1 MRKAQTRAVT
11 VVVVVFL
18 VVVIL
23 LMLLRPQKNHPFDKQ
38 DLDAIYA
45 RRDTAAIGDLNSK
58 HDLLS
63 AKVNKLRS
71 NITTTLGMQN
81 DRMQNTELNS
91 NDISENYIRNP
102 MEKNLDASD
111 KDIKNINNFS
121 AKVGNF
127 NTLTVGGNNI
137 TGGPGTFSGLSDTA
151 PIGPLDGGK
160 FVKVDASGAGLV
172 FEDPIPGTF
181 SGLSDTAPIGP
192 LDAGKF
198 VKVDASGEGLE
209 FGPAK
214 LRLVNQVFTAAEE
227 YPHPFIASYPP
238 IGDFSEIL
246 FRGNAITSVTQ
257 FPTPASH
264 RGLVKIDKGLIF
276 QTFREEG
283 SALIPT
289 FSTNDGSG
297 NVSAV
302 SSSNVRIFQLVGDII
317 KDIVYASDPNVP
329 ESGAIAIARIFF
341 KDFAFSE
348 LSDTPQI
355 GASDAGK
362 VVKVNAAG
370 NALEFKDFT
379 FSELSDT
386 PQIGISHAEKIVK
399 VNSAGN
405 ALEFKDFTFTGL
417 TDTPQ
422 IGAAQAEKIVKVNS
436 AGNALEF
443 KHFAFSELSDTSQ
456 FGASDA
462 GKFVKVDASG
472 DGLEFGALYGAV
484 ENNRGTNIKKLLE
497 FGANFAWN
505 KCADDISGIHQHD
518 RFGGCAA
525 GGADNDFMLNASCI
539 SLSNDGKFMVVGA
552 PSDSDTSDG
561 ISSGYITL
569 WKYAGGDWTIMGSR
583 IGASEGSVMSMGGG
597 LASSS
602 DAAARKGSFGYSVAI
617 NGNAGDGIGEHIIIA
632 VGEPNKITYVGG
644 SAQGKGMLHLFK
656 YNSQQGRL
664 EADNQN
670 YNTSSYQ
677 ILEGGIEPPSL
688 SNAAEFGTSVA
699 LNYAGTICAASA
711 PGLPLIY
718 IYKRTFTNVGV
729 SWARKLTIGTP
740 SPPAFPGGTNAFGT
754 SISLD
759 STGLKLATG
768 YTGYTTTNSGT
779 TTTNGL
785 IRVYKLNSNLLS
797 FETWGYVESGAI
809 HQKGLLG
816 DSNEKLGT
824 SVKLSADGNIVV
836 AGAPDFFAAASGG
849 PHGRIRIFKKP
860 DGATQEWTDYGSI
873 LFPFTWN
880 LLIANQTYTGDRQ
893 ITTAATRTID
903 ISRDGNI
910 ICVGQGN
917 FDRLYSNQGRVKV
930 YYYSG
935 DGSGSHTWD
944 QVGVTLHGRGK
955 QSLFG
960 RCVALN
966 EDGSKLAVS
975 SPHDSNIF
983 LHDGNNETMNLDQ
996 MSTSTF
1002 APFNNP
1008 SVRHHEGTICY
1019 YCLNTMSNPL
1029 DNRRLSSFLKENF

>member
-1 MRKAQTRAVT
+1 
-11 VVVVVFL
+11 
-18 VVVIL
+18 
-23 LMLLRPQKNHPFDKQ
+23 
-38 DLDAIYA
+38 
-45 RRDTAAIGDLNSK
+45 
-58 HDLLS
+58 
-63 AKVNKLRS
+63 
-71 NITTTLGMQN
+71 
-81 DRMQNTELNS
+81 
-91 NDISENYIRNP
+91 
-102 MEKNLDASD
+102 
-111 KDIKNINNFS
+111 
-121 AKVGNF
+121 
-127 NTLTVGGNNI
+127 
-137 TGGPGTFSGLSDTA
+137 
-151 PIGPLDGGK
+151 
-160 FVKVDASGAGLV
+160 
-172 FEDPIPGTF
+172 
-181 SGLSDTAPIGP
+181 
-192 LDAGKF
+192 
-198 VKVDASGEGLE
+198 
-209 FGPAK
+209 
-214 LRLVNQVFTAAEE
+214 
-227 YPHPFIASYPP
+227 
-238 IGDFSEIL
+238 EIL

-561 ISSGYITL
+561 ISSG
-569 WKYAGGDWTIMGSR
+569 
-583 IGASEGSVMSMGGG
+583 
-597 LASSS
+597 
-602 DAAARKGSFGYSVAI
+602 
-617 NGNAGDGIGEHIIIA
+617 
-632 VGEPNKITYVGG
+632 
-644 SAQGKGMLHLFK
+644 
-656 YNSQQGRL
+656 
-664 EADNQN
+664 
-670 YNTSSYQ
+670 
-677 ILEGGIEPPSL
+677 
-688 SNAAEFGTSVA
+688 
-699 LNYAGTICAASA
+699 
-711 PGLPLIY
+711 
-718 IYKRTFTNVGV
+718 
-729 SWARKLTIGTP
+729 
-740 SPPAFPGGTNAFGT
+740 
-754 SISLD
+754 
-759 STGLKLATG
+759 
-768 YTGYTTTNSGT
+768 
-779 TTTNGL
+779 
-785 IRVYKLNSNLLS
+785 
-797 FETWGYVESGAI
+797 
-809 HQKGLLG
+809 
-816 DSNEKLGT
+816 
-824 SVKLSADGNIVV
+824 
-836 AGAPDFFAAASGG
+836 
-849 PHGRIRIFKKP
+849 
-860 DGATQEWTDYGSI
+860 
-873 LFPFTWN
+873 
-880 LLIANQTYTGDRQ
+880 
-893 ITTAATRTID
+893 
-903 ISRDGNI
+903 
-910 ICVGQGN
+910 
-917 FDRLYSNQGRVKV
+917 
-930 YYYSG
+930 
-935 DGSGSHTWD
+935 
-944 QVGVTLHGRGK
+944 
-955 QSLFG
+955 
-960 RCVALN
+960 
-966 EDGSKLAVS
+966 
-975 SPHDSNIF
+975 
-983 LHDGNNETMNLDQ
+983 
-996 MSTSTF
+996 
-1002 APFNNP
+1002 
-1008 SVRHHEGTICY
+1008 
-1019 YCLNTMSNPL
+1019 
-1029 DNRRLSSFLKENF
+1029 